1 MKNMKRM
8 KEIFLKIKNI
18 FTIRFVM
25 MMEFLKNHKIL
36 FLNIQAKVNR
46 NSKFMMNIPLKKI
59 PKIQINLGK
68 YMIRILKL

>member
-1 MKNMKRM
+1 
-8 KEIFLKIKNI
+8 
-18 FTIRFVM
+18 M

-46 NSKFMMNIPLKKI
+46 NSKFMMNILLKKI